1 MADAVEPEAAAPE
14 AMRPEAVNSEAPKPG
29 AAAGFDQSQISFV
42 TRGVSDA
49 EVAAVTAVLRGL
61 LHEESDSLRRSPDR
75 VRSAWDLG
83 QRAIRSPLQPGAGRW
98 RSFTG

>member
-1 MADAVEPEAAAPE
+1 MAEAAKPEAAAPE
-14 AMRPEAVNSEAPKPG
+14 AAKPDAAEPG
-29 AAAGFDQSQISFV
+29 AAASFDQSQISFV

-61 LHEESDSLRRSPDR
+61 LHEESDHLRRSPDR
-75 VRSAWDLG
+75 IRSAWDLG

>member
-1 MADAVEPEAAAPE
+1 MAAVNPEAT
-14 AMRPEAVNSEAPKPG
+14 PKD
-29 AAAGFDQSQISFV
+29 FDGSQIEFV

-61 LHEESDSLRRSPDR
+61 LQEESDQLRRSPER
-75 VRSAWDLG
+75 ARSAWDVG
-83 QRAIRSPLQPGAGRW
+83 QRAIRSPLEPGAGRW

>member
-1 MADAVEPEAAAPE
+1 MTMTQGNGAFDP
-14 AMRPEAVNSEAPKPG
+14 SEVT
-29 AAAGFDQSQISFV
+29 FV

-61 LHEESDSLRRSPDR
+61 LQEESDHKRRRPQPP
-75 VRSAWDLG
+75 RSAWQIS
-83 QRAIRSPLQPGAGRW
+83 QRSVRGPFTPGAGRW

>member
-1 MADAVEPEAAAPE
+1 
-14 AMRPEAVNSEAPKPG
+14 VNPG
-29 AAAGFDQSQISFV
+29 AGAGGFDPSQIEFV
-42 TRGVSDA
+42 TRSVSDA

-61 LHEESDSLRRSPDR
+61 LQEESDQLRREPER

-83 QRAIRSPLQPGAGRW
+83 QRAIRGPLTPGAGHW

>member
-1 MADAVEPEAAAPE
+1 MADAVKPEALE
-14 AMRPEAVNSEAPKPG
+14 PG
-29 AAAGFDQSQISFV
+29 AAASFDQSQISFV

-49 EVAAVTAVLRGL
+49 EVAAVTAVLRVL
-61 LHEESDSLRRSPDR
+61 LHEESDNLRRSPDR
-75 VRSAWDLG
+75 GRSAWDLG

>member
-14 AMRPEAVNSEAPKPG
+14 AVKPEALKPESLEPG
-29 AAAGFDQSQISFV
+29 AAASFDRSQISFV

-49 EVAAVTAVLRGL
+49 EVAAVTAVLRVL
-61 LHEESDSLRRSPDR
+61 LHEESDNLRRSPDR

-83 QRAIRSPLQPGAGRW
+83 QRATRSPLQPGPGRW